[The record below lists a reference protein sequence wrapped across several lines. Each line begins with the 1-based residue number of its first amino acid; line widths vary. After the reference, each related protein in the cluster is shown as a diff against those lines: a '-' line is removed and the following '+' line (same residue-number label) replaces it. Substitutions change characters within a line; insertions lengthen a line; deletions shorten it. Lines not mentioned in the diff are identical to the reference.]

1 MIGDI
6 DTAPS
11 PTNDRSKPNPRSPW
25 SKTSSAT
32 VTESVWSDSPK
43 PDHRDSE
50 DGGADALA
58 AKCVAGGAR
67 ELVER
72 PHPTFGSPVH
82 DVETH
87 ERKPG
92 EHGAVADRID
102 EERPAGTKPRVA
114 APPNAGPI
122 MRDALN

>member
-43 PDHRDSE
+43 NPII
-50 DGGADALA
+50 
-58 AKCVAGGAR
+58 
-67 ELVER
+67 
-72 PHPTFGSPVH
+72 
-82 DVETH
+82 ETV
-87 ERKPG
+87 RM
-92 EHGAVADRID
+92 AVRMPSL
-102 EERPAGTKPRVA
+102 R
-114 APPNAGPI
+114 NA
-122 MRDALN
+122 